1 MKENLRKSGID
12 IVGDV
17 PWGTHFCQFYHN
29 REDLRDILVPYFKAG
44 LENNEFCLWITSYPL
59 EVEEAKEALMGAVS
73 DIDVYLE
80 KGQIE
85 ILSHTCLH
93 IAGDIYDSKKV
104 LNGWVEKLTH
114 ALESGYN
121 GLRISGNTSW
131 LEKKD
136 WKYFV
141 DYLEKMDE
149 IIGEYRLI
157 SLGSYFVD
165 RYSTTEIIEIVSNH
179 QFSLSKREGK
189 WEKIDNCGRK
199 KAVEALERSEERFR
213 EVFTHAAAGLFI
225 ATPNIGCHDVNDRF
239 CEITGYSR
247 EELKSKCCSQLVH
260 PEDQEEL
267 AMELN
272 CLLNAEKSSFVK
284 DLRYVRLDDDIIW
297 VRMNVSLLHYYE
309 NSAAAQQKLIGVV
322 EDVTERKKA
331 EEAMKKV
338 HESLEERVKE
348 RTEELEKAYKS
359 LKESKESLAEAQK
372 IAHIGNWDWNLV
384 TNEFYYSD
392 ELYRIF
398 GLNPQELNIS
408 LDEVLNYIHPE
419 DQNYVNNAI
428 KDALSGNLH
437 EVIDFRVTLADS
449 TERIVSVKSRLSYDK
464 NNNLVRINGTVQD
477 ITETKQAEEAMAK
490 IETAR
495 KKEIHHR
502 IKNNLQVVSSLL
514 DLQAEKFK
522 GKKNVKVSE
531 VLEAF
536 RDSQDRVISM
546 ALIHEELHKG
556 GETDTGGGTDTL
568 NFSQYIKELA
578 DNLFLTYRLGNDG
591 ISLDLDIEED
601 IFFDMDTSVPLGIII
616 NELVSNS
623 LKHAFPGGDYGEI
636 RIKLHREKDGENVV
650 KSKNEDY
657 RNTNFILTVSDNGIG
672 IHEILEIEALDSLG
686 LQLVTSLVD
695 QLNGKLELKRD
706 NGTEFKLKFAVTEK
720 NNQHQRIMAIN

>member
-12 IVGDV
+12 VVGDV
-17 PWGTHFCQFYHN
+17 PWGTHFCQFYQN
-29 REDLRDILVPYFKAG
+29 GEDLREILVPYFKAG

-59 EVEEAKEALMGAVS
+59 EVEEAKDALWSAVS
-73 DIDVYLE
+73 DIDFYLE

-85 ILSHTCLH
+85 IISHTCLH
-93 IAGDIYDSKKV
+93 IAENIYDSKRV
-104 LNGWVEKLTH
+104 LNGWMEKLTH

-121 GLRISGNTSW
+121 GLRMSGNTSW

-136 WKYFV
+136 WGYFV
-141 DYLEKMDE
+141 DYLGKMDE

-157 SLGSYFVD
+157 SLGSYFLD
-165 RYSTTEIIEIVSNH
+165 KDSTTEIIEIVSNH

-225 ATPNIGCHDVNDRF
+225 ATPNVGCHEVNDRF

-272 CLLNAEKSSFVK
+272 YLLKAEKSSFVK
-284 DLRYVRLDDDIIW
+284 DLRYVRLDDYIIW
-297 VRMNVSLLHYYE
+297 VRMNVSLLYNYE
-309 NSAAAQQKLIGVV
+309 NGTASQQKLIGVV

-331 EEAMKKV
+331 EEAMKKAN
-338 HESLEERVKE
+338 ENLGENVKK

-372 IAHIGNWDWNLV
+372 MAHIGNWDWNLV
-384 TNEFYYSD
+384 TNELYYSD
-392 ELYRIF
+392 EFYRIF

-408 LDEVLNYIHPE
+408 FDKVLNNIHPE

-428 KDALSGNLH
+428 KDALNGNLR
-437 EVIDFRVTLADS
+437 EVIDFRVILADS
-449 TERIVSVKSRLSYDK
+449 RERIALAKSKLSYDK
-464 NNNLVRINGTVQD
+464 NNNLVRMNGTVQD
-477 ITETKQAEEAMAK
+477 ITETKKAEEAMAK

-536 RDSQDRVISM
+536 KDSQDRVISM

-556 GETDTGGGTDTL
+556 GEADTL
-568 NFSQYIKELA
+568 NFSQYIEELA
-578 DNLFLTYRLGNDG
+578 DNLFLTYRLVNDG
-591 ISLDLDIEED
+591 TSLDMDIAED
-601 IFFDMDTSVPLGIII
+601 IFFDMDTSVPLGIIV

-623 LKHAFPGGDYGEI
+623 LKHAFPGREYGEI
-636 RIKLHREKDGENVV
+636 RIKLHREENGEYVV
-650 KSKNEDY
+650 KSKNEDCK
-657 RNTNFILTVSDNGIG
+657 NTSFILTVSDNGIG
-672 IHEILEIEALDSLG
+672 IPENLEIEDLDSLG
-686 LQLVTSLVD
+686 LQLVTSLVN
-695 QLNGKLELKRD
+695 QLDGELELKRD

-720 NNQHQRIMAIN
+720 NNQHQHQQYNSN